1 MKSTP
6 TKMAQTGGV
15 SKGKPNA
22 PASPG
27 TKGDGLKQAWSNQ
40 TGKPSVLT
48 DMSAAKKRVR

>member
-1 MKSTP
+1 MKSNP